1 MTEEKDKRQRG
12 TGSIYQPKH
21 SRFLWVKYYRNGK
34 PYREST
40 HLTDERKAQKFLQK
54 RLGEIGAGHFLG
66 PSVEKIRVSELAE
79 DMFRD
84 YRVNGHKSLQ
94 FTEWRWKKH
103 LEPMF
108 GPMRAVEVTTDAV
121 TKYIVS
127 RKAEG
132 AENATINREFAAL
145 KRMFSLGYRST
156 PRKVYQVPVFPRLKE
171 NAPRSGFIEQKQYRQ
186 LCEHCSELWL
196 RTMLALGYSF
206 GFRKGELLNMR
217 ARQVDLLNR
226 SLVLEPGTTKN
237 SEGRSVKLTSETLE
251 LVRQCMSTKSADN
264 YLLTRKGNRPI
275 RDFRG
280 AWDKLTIAAKLPG
293 LLFHDMRRSAV
304 RNMVRRGVPEVV
316 AMRISGHKTRSV
328 FDRYNIVSESGLTD
342 AAKRIERGSKLESGH
357 TSGIQEQAEQTDSSQ
372 LHSEP
377 LYNQ

>member
-1 MTEEKDKRQRG
+1 MA
-12 TGSIYQPKH
+12 
-21 SRFLWVKYYRNGK
+21 L
-34 PYREST
+34 
-40 HLTDERKAQKFLQK
+40 
-54 RLGEIGAGHFLG
+54 EIF
-66 PSVEKIRVSELAE
+66 SV
-79 DMFRD
+79 RD

-94 FTEWRWKKH
+94 FAEWRWKKH
-103 LEPMF
+103 LEPVF
-108 GPMRAVEVTTDAV
+108 GSMRAVEVTTDAV
-121 TKYIVS
+121 TTYIVS
-127 RKAEG
+127 RKTEG

-171 NAPRSGFIEQKQYRQ
+171 NAPRSGFIEQNQYRQ

-237 SEGRSVKLTSETLE
+237 TEGRSVKLTSETLE
-251 LVRQCMSTKSADN
+251 LVKQCMSTKSADD
-264 YLLTRKGNRPI
+264 YLLTRKGSRPI
-275 RDFRG
+275 RDSRG

-328 FDRYNIVSESGLTD
+328 FDRYNIVNESDLTD

-357 TSGIQEQAEQTDSSQ
+357 AAGIAEQVEQADSRQ
-372 LHSEP
+372 LNSEP